1 MKLLSHYRSA
11 ANRHFSNWHEY
22 DINENMIYSHR
33 STQYNRETY
42 PVGLHFHDYY
52 ELLIVEG
59 GDVCYICES
68 ASYLPRYGDVILIP
82 PGKLHMSMINAEST
96 TYSRCVF
103 YLYDNAFDAIGC
115 SSLLQFLHRHE
126 SSGQFFTSLKPRR
139 MEELTA
145 LLARLDMALEKEQ
158 PEDHA
163 LALGLIL
170 PIFYLLNKPADES
183 THHEEYF
190 PQNVLDI
197 QHYLDTHFAEVSTV
211 AEVAEHFFYS
221 REYVSRLFKKYLN
234 TTVANYV
241 LQRRIVYSQRLI
253 ETDMPLLDVCY
264 QAGFGSTSSFIR
276 AFQSV
281 TGMTPSK
288 YRHAHHERLKPSGG

>member
-1 MKLLSHYRSA
+1 M
-11 ANRHFSNWHEY
+11 
-22 DINENMIYSHR
+22 
-33 STQYNRETY
+33 
-42 PVGLHFHDYY
+42 
-52 ELLIVEG
+52 
-59 GDVCYICES
+59 
-68 ASYLPRYGDVILIP
+68 
-82 PGKLHMSMINAEST
+82 T
-96 TYSRCVF
+96 T
-103 YLYDNAFDAIGC
+103 GM
-115 SSLLQFLHRHE
+115 
-126 SSGQFFTSLKPRR
+126 P
-139 MEELTA
+139 LTWDDLA
-145 LLARLDMALEKEQ
+145 QQTLARQ
-158 PEDHA
+158 
-163 LALGLIL
+163 
-170 PIFYLLNKPADES
+170 FPAPPS
-183 THHEEYF
+183 S
-190 PQNVLDI
+190 
-197 QHYLDTHFAEVSTV
+197 VSTV